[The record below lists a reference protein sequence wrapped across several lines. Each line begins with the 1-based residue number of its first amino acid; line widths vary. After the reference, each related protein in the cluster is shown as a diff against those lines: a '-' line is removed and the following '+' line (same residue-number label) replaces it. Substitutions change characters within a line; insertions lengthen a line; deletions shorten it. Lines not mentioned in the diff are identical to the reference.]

1 MSAGRA
7 PGRPEQARN
16 PRGGPPGVPAG
27 WWAPWVP
34 VLFLIPGCAL
44 ITLVVVYPA
53 IKALLLSFTDFNMIT
68 PARAVGVANYVRL
81 WGDPFFWSALR
92 NTLLYLSVVVPFLVV
107 VPIFLALLVNRALPG
122 LAFFRAALYLPVITS
137 LVISALVWKWV
148 YEERGLLNHFLLA
161 TGLTSEPVA
170 FLTDPGNALFSV
182 MAVTAWSGLGYYMII
197 YLAGLQAIPRHLYEV
212 AEVEGVSRWQQTL
225 HITIPLLKP
234 QVALVAVM
242 ASIGAMKV
250 FEEVYV
256 MTQGGPL
263 DSTKTLVFH
272 LYESAFVD
280 FEMGYAAAVGVV
292 LFVITLALSL
302 VNLWLLRAR
311 EQR

>member
-1 MSAGRA
+1 MSAGPA
-7 PGRPEQARN
+7 PGRPKPARS
-16 PRGGPPGVPAG
+16 PRGGPAGVPAG
-27 WWAPWVP
+27 WLAPWGP

-182 MAVTAWSGLGYYMII
+182 MAVTAWSGLGYYMVI

-212 AEVEGVSRWQQTL
+212 AEIEGVSRWQQTL

-302 VNLWLLRAR
+302 VNLWLLRSR
-311 EQR
+311 GQR

>member
-1 MSAGRA
+1 MSAGPA
-7 PGRPEQARN
+7 PGRPKPARS
-16 PRGGPPGVPAG
+16 PRGGPAGVPAG

-182 MAVTAWSGLGYYMII
+182 MAVTAWSGLGYYMVI

-212 AEVEGVSRWQQTL
+212 AEIEGVSRWQQTL

-302 VNLWLLRAR
+302 VNLWLLRSR
-311 EQR
+311 GQR

>member
-1 MSAGRA
+1 MSASQA

-27 WWAPWVP
+27 RWAPWVP

-44 ITLVVVYPA
+44 IALVVVYPA